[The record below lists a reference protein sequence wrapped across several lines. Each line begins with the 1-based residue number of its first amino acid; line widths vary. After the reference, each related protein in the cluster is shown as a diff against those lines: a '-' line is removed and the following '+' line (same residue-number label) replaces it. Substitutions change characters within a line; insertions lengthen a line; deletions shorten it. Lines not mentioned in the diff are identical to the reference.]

1 MGRFLKCIQI
11 GAQYLG
17 LFIVIIL
24 LLTTSTLQGRAFV
37 KSALFIPQVLPDI
50 PVKPLEYVTK
60 TPIREKITFPTL
72 GGHKASADL
81 YLPKGENSHPAVVF
95 FMGVVPPDR
104 DESRIVALAEGLA
117 RTGMVVMIPWLE
129 TQHQNRIVEKDID
142 SLVDAFIYLETHP
155 RVKFGAIGM
164 GGICTGASMSIVA
177 SQDLR
182 INDRVS
188 FVNSFA
194 GYYDAADFVVAAA
207 AKTRFDKVSS
217 TSWSPNAL
225 TRNLITTHIVDGTSG
240 RDHIILKKILKTGE
254 WSQQDSDDLSS
265 SGRAVLT
272 LISDPNLSAAR
283 EAIISL
289 NSRTTQFLQNI
300 SPSTKIGNLK
310 AEVLLMHDSSDKLV
324 PPEESR
330 RFAKAMESNGR
341 RVYHTEFSLFQRAV
355 QVHMDDSTGLDT
367 LEFLKQAGKLYLHMY
382 NVMRLSE

>member
-1 MGRFLKCIQI
+1 MGRFLKFIQI
-11 GAQYLG
+11 GVQYMG
-17 LFIVIIL
+17 LFMVTIL

-50 PVKPLEYVTK
+50 PVRPLEYLTK
-60 TPIREKITFPTL
+60 TPIREKITFTTL
-72 GGHKASADL
+72 DADKASADL

-129 TQHQNRIVEKDID
+129 TQHQNRIVEKDIE
-142 SLVDAFIYLETHP
+142 SLVDAFIYLENHP
-155 RVKFGAIGM
+155 RVKLGKIGM

-194 GYYDAADFVVAAA
+194 GYYDAADFIVATA
-207 AKTRFDKVSS
+207 AKTRFDEVSS
-217 TSWSPNAL
+217 TRWNPDSL
-225 TRNLITTHIVDGTSG
+225 TQNLITTHIVDGTFDKDQVILN
-240 RDHIILKKILKTGE
+240 RIIKTGE
-254 WSQQDSDDLSS
+254 WTQQDSDDLSS

-272 LISDPNLSAAR
+272 LISGPNVDAAR
-283 EAIISL
+283 EAITLL
-289 NSRTTQFLQNI
+289 NSRTTQFLENI
-300 SPSTKIGNLK
+300 SPSTNIGNLK

-330 RFAKAMESNGR
+330 RFAKAIESNGR

-355 QVHMDDSTGLDT
+355 QVHMDDSKGLNT
-367 LEFLKQAGKLYLHMY
+367 LDFLKQAGKLYIHMY

>member
-1 MGRFLKCIQI
+1 M
-11 GAQYLG
+11 G
-17 LFIVIIL
+17 LFMVTIL
-24 LLTTSTLQGRAFV
+24 LLATSTLQGRAFV
-37 KSALFIPQVLPDI
+37 KSALFIPQVLPNI
-50 PVKPLEYVTK
+50 PVRPLEYVTK
-60 TPIREKITFPTL
+60 TPIREKITFTTL
-72 GGHKASADL
+72 DADKASADL

-142 SLVDAFIYLETHP
+142 SLVDAFLYLENHP
-155 RVKFGAIGM
+155 RVKLGKIGM

-194 GYYDAADFVVAAA
+194 GYYDAADFIVATA
-207 AKTRFDKVSS
+207 AKTRFDEVSS
-217 TSWSPNAL
+217 TRWNPDSL
-225 TRNLITTHIVDGTSG
+225 TQNLITTHIVDGAF
-240 RDHIILKKILKTGE
+240 DKDQVILNRILKTGE
-254 WSQQDSDDLSS
+254 WTQQDSDDLSS

-272 LISDPNLSAAR
+272 LISGPNVDAAR
-283 EAIISL
+283 EAITSL
-289 NSRTTQFLQNI
+289 NSRTTQFLENI
-300 SPSTKIGNLK
+300 SPSTNIGNLK

-330 RFAKAMESNGR
+330 RFAKAIESNGR

-355 QVHMDDSTGLDT
+355 QVHMDDSKGLNT
-367 LEFLKQAGKLYLHMY
+367 LDFLKQAGKLYIHMY

>member
-1 MGRFLKCIQI
+1 M
-11 GAQYLG
+11 G
-17 LFIVIIL
+17 LFMVTIL

-50 PVKPLEYVTK
+50 PVRPLEYLTK
-60 TPIREKITFPTL
+60 TPIREKITFTTL
-72 GGHKASADL
+72 DADKASADL
-81 YLPKGENSHPAVVF
+81 YLPNGENSHPAVVF

-129 TQHQNRIVEKDID
+129 TQHQNRIVEKDIE
-142 SLVDAFIYLETHP
+142 SLVDAFIYLENHP
-155 RVKFGAIGM
+155 RVKLGKIGM

-194 GYYDAADFVVAAA
+194 GYYDAADFIVATA
-207 AKTRFDKVSS
+207 AKTRFDEVSS
-217 TSWSPNAL
+217 TRWNPDSL
-225 TRNLITTHIVDGTSG
+225 TQNLITTHIVDGTFDKDQVILN
-240 RDHIILKKILKTGE
+240 RIIKTGE
-254 WSQQDSDDLSS
+254 WTQQDSDDLSS

-272 LISDPNLSAAR
+272 LISGPNVDAAR
-283 EAIISL
+283 EAITSL
-289 NSRTTQFLQNI
+289 NSRTTQFLENI
-300 SPSTKIGNLK
+300 SPSTNIDNLK

-330 RFAKAMESNGR
+330 RFAKAIESNGR

-355 QVHMDDSTGLDT
+355 QVHMDDSKGLNT
-367 LEFLKQAGKLYLHMY
+367 LDFLKQAGKLYIHMY

>member
-1 MGRFLKCIQI
+1 M
-11 GAQYLG
+11 G
-17 LFIVIIL
+17 LFMVIIL
-24 LLTTSTLQGRAFV
+24 LLATSTLQGRAFV

-50 PVKPLEYVTK
+50 PVRPLEYVTK
-60 TPIREKITFPTL
+60 TPIREKITFTTL
-72 GGHKASADL
+72 AADKASADL

-129 TQHQNRIVEKDID
+129 TQHQNRIVEKDIE
-142 SLVDAFIYLETHP
+142 SLVDAFIYLENHP
-155 RVKFGAIGM
+155 RVKLGKIGM

-194 GYYDAADFVVAAA
+194 GYYDAADFIVATA
-207 AKTRFDKVSS
+207 AKTRFDEVSS
-217 TSWSPNAL
+217 TRWNPDSL
-225 TRNLITTHIVDGTSG
+225 TQNLITTHIVDGTFDKDQVILN
-240 RDHIILKKILKTGE
+240 RIIKTGE
-254 WSQQDSDDLSS
+254 WTQQDSDDLSS

-272 LISDPNLSAAR
+272 LISGPNVDAAR
-283 EAIISL
+283 EAITSL
-289 NSRTTQFLQNI
+289 NSRTTQFLENI
-300 SPSTKIGNLK
+300 SPSTNIDNLK

-330 RFAKAMESNGR
+330 RFAKAIESNGR

-355 QVHMDDSTGLDT
+355 QVHMDDSKGLNT
-367 LEFLKQAGKLYLHMY
+367 LDFLKQAGKLYIHMY

>member
-1 MGRFLKCIQI
+1 M
-11 GAQYLG
+11 G
-17 LFIVIIL
+17 LFMVTIL

-50 PVKPLEYVTK
+50 PVRPLEYVTK
-60 TPIREKITFPTL
+60 TPIREKITFTTL
-72 GGHKASADL
+72 DADKASADL

-129 TQHQNRIVEKDID
+129 TQHQNRIVEKDIE
-142 SLVDAFIYLETHP
+142 SLVDAFIYLENHP
-155 RVKFGAIGM
+155 RVMLGKIGM

-194 GYYDAADFVVAAA
+194 GYYDAADFIVATA
-207 AKTRFDKVSS
+207 AKTRFDEVSS
-217 TSWSPNAL
+217 TRWNPDSL
-225 TRNLITTHIVDGTSG
+225 TQNLITTHIVDGAFDKDQVILN
-240 RDHIILKKILKTGE
+240 RIIKTGE
-254 WSQQDSDDLSS
+254 WTQQDSDDLSS

-272 LISDPNLSAAR
+272 LISGPNVDAAR
-283 EAIISL
+283 EAITSL
-289 NSRTTQFLQNI
+289 NSRTTQFLENI
-300 SPSTKIGNLK
+300 SPSTNIGNLK

-330 RFAKAMESNGR
+330 RFAKAIESNGR

-355 QVHMDDSTGLDT
+355 QVHMDDSKGLNT
-367 LEFLKQAGKLYLHMY
+367 LDFLKQAGKLYIHMY

>member
-1 MGRFLKCIQI
+1 M
-11 GAQYLG
+11 G
-17 LFIVIIL
+17 LFMVTIL

-50 PVKPLEYVTK
+50 PVRPLEYVTK
-60 TPIREKITFPTL
+60 TPIREKITFTTL
-72 GGHKASADL
+72 DADKASADL

-129 TQHQNRIVEKDID
+129 TQHQNRIVEKDIE
-142 SLVDAFIYLETHP
+142 SLVDAFIYLENHP
-155 RVKFGAIGM
+155 RVKLGKIGM

-194 GYYDAADFVVAAA
+194 GYYDAADFIVATA
-207 AKTRFDKVSS
+207 AKTRFDEVSS
-217 TSWSPNAL
+217 TRWNPDSL
-225 TRNLITTHIVDGTSG
+225 TQNLITTHIVDGTFDKEQVILN
-240 RDHIILKKILKTGE
+240 RIIKTGE
-254 WSQQDSDDLSS
+254 WTQQDSDDLSS

-272 LISDPNLSAAR
+272 LISGPNVDAAR
-283 EAIISL
+283 EAITSL
-289 NSRTTQFLQNI
+289 NSRTIQFLENI
-300 SPSTKIGNLK
+300 SPSTNIGNLK

-330 RFAKAMESNGR
+330 RFAKAIESNGR

-355 QVHMDDSTGLDT
+355 QVHMDDSKGLNT
-367 LEFLKQAGKLYLHMY
+367 LDFLKQAGKLYIHMY

>member
-1 MGRFLKCIQI
+1 M
-11 GAQYLG
+11 G
-17 LFIVIIL
+17 LFMVTIL

-50 PVKPLEYVTK
+50 PVRPLEYVTK
-60 TPIREKITFPTL
+60 TPIREKITFSTL
-72 GGHKASADL
+72 DADKASADL

-129 TQHQNRIVEKDID
+129 TQHQNRIVEKDIE
-142 SLVDAFIYLETHP
+142 SLVDAFIYLENHP
-155 RVKFGAIGM
+155 RVMLGKIGM

-194 GYYDAADFVVAAA
+194 GYYDAADFIVATA
-207 AKTRFDKVSS
+207 AKTRFDEVSS
-217 TSWSPNAL
+217 TLWNPDSL
-225 TRNLITTHIVDGTSG
+225 TQNLITTHIVDGAFDKDQVILN
-240 RDHIILKKILKTGE
+240 RIIKTGE
-254 WSQQDSDDLSS
+254 WTQQDSDDLSS

-272 LISDPNLSAAR
+272 LISGPNVDAAR
-283 EAIISL
+283 EAITSL
-289 NSRTTQFLQNI
+289 NSRTSQFLENI
-300 SPSTKIGNLK
+300 SPSTNIGNLK

-330 RFAKAMESNGR
+330 RFAKAIESNGR

-355 QVHMDDSTGLDT
+355 QVHMDDSKGLNT
-367 LEFLKQAGKLYLHMY
+367 LDFLKQAGKLYIHMY

>member
-1 MGRFLKCIQI
+1 M
-11 GAQYLG
+11 G
-17 LFIVIIL
+17 LFMVTIL
-24 LLTTSTLQGRAFV
+24 LLTASTLQGRAFV

-50 PVKPLEYVTK
+50 PVRPLEYVTK
-60 TPIREKITFPTL
+60 PPIREKITFTTL
-72 GGHKASADL
+72 DADKASADL

-129 TQHQNRIVEKDID
+129 TQHQNRIVEKDIE
-142 SLVDAFIYLETHP
+142 SLVDAFIYLENHP
-155 RVKFGAIGM
+155 RVKLGKIGM

-194 GYYDAADFVVAAA
+194 GYYDAADFIVATA
-207 AKTRFDKVSS
+207 AKTRFDEVSS
-217 TSWSPNAL
+217 TRWNPDSL
-225 TRNLITTHIVDGTSG
+225 TQNLITTHIVDGTFDKDQVILN
-240 RDHIILKKILKTGE
+240 RIIKTGE
-254 WSQQDSDDLSS
+254 WTQQDSDDLSS

-272 LISDPNLSAAR
+272 LISGPNVDAAR
-283 EAIISL
+283 EAITSL
-289 NSRTTQFLQNI
+289 NSRTTQFLENI
-300 SPSTKIGNLK
+300 SPSTNIGNLK

-330 RFAKAMESNGR
+330 RFAKAIESNGR

-355 QVHMDDSTGLDT
+355 QVHMDDSKGLNT
-367 LEFLKQAGKLYLHMY
+367 LDFLKQAGKLYIHMY

>member
-17 LFIVIIL
+17 LFMVIIL

-50 PVKPLEYVTK
+50 PVRPLEYVTK

>member
-1 MGRFLKCIQI
+1 MGRFLKFIQI
-11 GAQYLG
+11 GVQYMG
-17 LFIVIIL
+17 LFMVTIL

-50 PVKPLEYVTK
+50 PVRPLEYVTK
-60 TPIREKITFPTL
+60 TPIREKITFTTL
-72 GGHKASADL
+72 AADKASADL

-129 TQHQNRIVEKDID
+129 TQHQNRIVEKDIE
-142 SLVDAFIYLETHP
+142 SLVDAFIYLENHP
-155 RVKFGAIGM
+155 RVKLGKIGM

-194 GYYDAADFVVAAA
+194 GYYDAADFIVATA
-207 AKTRFDKVSS
+207 AKTRFDEVSS
-217 TSWSPNAL
+217 TRWNPDSL
-225 TRNLITTHIVDGTSG
+225 TQNLITTHIVDGTFDKDQVILN
-240 RDHIILKKILKTGE
+240 RIIKTGE
-254 WSQQDSDDLSS
+254 WTQQDSDDLSS

-272 LISDPNLSAAR
+272 LISGPNVDAAR
-283 EAIISL
+283 EAITSL
-289 NSRTTQFLQNI
+289 NSRTTQFLENI
-300 SPSTKIGNLK
+300 SPSTNIDNLK

-330 RFAKAMESNGR
+330 RFAKAIESNGR

-355 QVHMDDSTGLDT
+355 QVHMDDSKGLNT
-367 LEFLKQAGKLYLHMY
+367 LDFLKQAGKLYIHMY

>member
-1 MGRFLKCIQI
+1 M
-11 GAQYLG
+11 G
-17 LFIVIIL
+17 LFMVTIL

-50 PVKPLEYVTK
+50 PVRPLEYVTK
-60 TPIREKITFPTL
+60 TPIREKITFTTL
-72 GGHKASADL
+72 DADKASADL

-129 TQHQNRIVEKDID
+129 TQHQNRIVEKDIE
-142 SLVDAFIYLETHP
+142 SLVDAFIYLENHP
-155 RVKFGAIGM
+155 RVKLGKIGM

-194 GYYDAADFVVAAA
+194 GYYDAADFIVATA
-207 AKTRFDKVSS
+207 AKTRFDEVSS
-217 TSWSPNAL
+217 TRWNPDSL
-225 TRNLITTHIVDGTSG
+225 TQNLITTHIVDGAFDKDQVILN
-240 RDHIILKKILKTGE
+240 RIIKTGE
-254 WSQQDSDDLSS
+254 WTQQDSDDLSS

-272 LISDPNLSAAR
+272 LISGPNVDAAR
-283 EAIISL
+283 EAITSL
-289 NSRTTQFLQNI
+289 NSRTTQFLENI
-300 SPSTKIGNLK
+300 SPSTNIGNLK

-330 RFAKAMESNGR
+330 RFAKAIESNGR

-355 QVHMDDSTGLDT
+355 QVHMDDAKGLNT
-367 LEFLKQAGKLYLHMY
+367 LDFLKQAGKLYIHMY

>member
-1 MGRFLKCIQI
+1 M
-11 GAQYLG
+11 G
-17 LFIVIIL
+17 LFMVTIL

-50 PVKPLEYVTK
+50 PVRPLEYLTK
-60 TPIREKITFPTL
+60 TPIREKITFTTL
-72 GGHKASADL
+72 DADKASADL

-129 TQHQNRIVEKDID
+129 TQHQNRIVEKDIE
-142 SLVDAFIYLETHP
+142 SLVDAFIYLENHP
-155 RVKFGAIGM
+155 RVKLGKIGM

-194 GYYDAADFVVAAA
+194 GYYDAADFIVATA
-207 AKTRFDKVSS
+207 AKTRFDEVSS
-217 TSWSPNAL
+217 TRWNPDSL
-225 TRNLITTHIVDGTSG
+225 TQNLITTHIVDGTFDKDQVILN
-240 RDHIILKKILKTGE
+240 RIIKTGE
-254 WSQQDSDDLSS
+254 WTQQDSDDLSS

-272 LISDPNLSAAR
+272 LISGPNVDAAR
-283 EAIISL
+283 EAITSL
-289 NSRTTQFLQNI
+289 NSRTSQFLENI
-300 SPSTKIGNLK
+300 SPSTNIGNLK

-330 RFAKAMESNGR
+330 RFAKAIESNGR

-355 QVHMDDSTGLDT
+355 QVHMDDSKGLNT
-367 LEFLKQAGKLYLHMY
+367 LDFLKQAGKLYIHMY

>member
-1 MGRFLKCIQI
+1 M
-11 GAQYLG
+11 G
-17 LFIVIIL
+17 LFMVTIL

-50 PVKPLEYVTK
+50 PVRPLEYVTK
-60 TPIREKITFPTL
+60 TPIREKITFTTL
-72 GGHKASADL
+72 DADKASADL

-129 TQHQNRIVEKDID
+129 TQHQNRIVEKDIE
-142 SLVDAFIYLETHP
+142 SLVDAFIYLENHP
-155 RVKFGAIGM
+155 RVKLGKIGM
-164 GGICTGASMSIVA
+164 GGICTGASMYIVA
-177 SQDLR
+177 SQDIR

-194 GYYDAADFVVAAA
+194 GYYDAADFIVATA
-207 AKTRFDKVSS
+207 AKTRFDEVSS
-217 TSWSPNAL
+217 TRWNPDSL
-225 TRNLITTHIVDGTSG
+225 TQNLITTHIVDGAFDKDQVILN
-240 RDHIILKKILKTGE
+240 RIIKTGE
-254 WSQQDSDDLSS
+254 WTQQDSDDLSS

-272 LISDPNLSAAR
+272 LISGPNVDAAK
-283 EAIISL
+283 EAITSL

-300 SPSTKIGNLK
+300 SPSTNIGNLK

-330 RFAKAMESNGR
+330 RFAKAIESNGR

-355 QVHMDDSTGLDT
+355 QVHMNDSKELNTLD
-367 LEFLKQAGKLYLHMY
+367 FLKQAGKLYIHMY

>member
-1 MGRFLKCIQI
+1 M
-11 GAQYLG
+11 G
-17 LFIVIIL
+17 LFMVTIL

-50 PVKPLEYVTK
+50 PVRPLEYVTK
-60 TPIREKITFPTL
+60 TPIREKITFTTL
-72 GGHKASADL
+72 DADKASADL

-129 TQHQNRIVEKDID
+129 TQHQNRIVEKDIE
-142 SLVDAFIYLETHP
+142 SLVDAFIYLENHP
-155 RVKFGAIGM
+155 RVKLGKIGM

-194 GYYDAADFVVAAA
+194 GYYDAADFIVATA
-207 AKTRFDKVSS
+207 AKTRFDEVSS
-217 TSWSPNAL
+217 TRWNPDSL
-225 TRNLITTHIVDGTSG
+225 TQNLITTHIVDGTFDKDQVILN
-240 RDHIILKKILKTGE
+240 RIIKTGE
-254 WSQQDSDDLSS
+254 WTQQDSDDLSS

-272 LISDPNLSAAR
+272 LISGPNVDAAR
-283 EAIISL
+283 EAITSL
-289 NSRTTQFLQNI
+289 NSRTTQFLENI
-300 SPSTKIGNLK
+300 SPSTNIDNLK
-310 AEVLLMHDSSDKLV
+310 AEVLLMHDSFDKLV

-330 RFAKAMESNGR
+330 RFAKAIESNGR

-355 QVHMDDSTGLDT
+355 QVHMDDSKGLNT
-367 LEFLKQAGKLYLHMY
+367 LDFLKQAGKLYIHMY

>member
-1 MGRFLKCIQI
+1 M
-11 GAQYLG
+11 G
-17 LFIVIIL
+17 LFMVTIL
-24 LLTTSTLQGRAFV
+24 LLATSTLQGRAFV

-50 PVKPLEYVTK
+50 PVRPLEYVTK
-60 TPIREKITFPTL
+60 TPIREKITFTTL
-72 GGHKASADL
+72 AADKASADL

-142 SLVDAFIYLETHP
+142 SLVDAFLYLENHP
-155 RVKFGAIGM
+155 RVKIGKIGM
-164 GGICTGASMSIVA
+164 GGICTGASMAIVA

-194 GYYDAADFVVAAA
+194 GYYDAADFIVAAA
-207 AKTRFDKVSS
+207 AKTRFDEVSS
-217 TSWSPNAL
+217 TRWNPDSL
-225 TRNLITTHIVDGTSG
+225 THNLITTHIVDGTFDKDQVILN
-240 RDHIILKKILKTGE
+240 RIIKTGE
-254 WSQQDSDDLSS
+254 WTQQDSDDLSS

-272 LISDPNLSAAR
+272 LISGPNVDAAK
-283 EAIISL
+283 EAITSL

-300 SPSTKIGNLK
+300 SPSTNIDNLK

-330 RFAKAMESNGR
+330 RFAKAVESNGR

-355 QVHMDDSTGLDT
+355 QVHMDDSKGLNT
-367 LEFLKQAGKLYLHMY
+367 LDFLKQAGKLYIHMY

>member
-1 MGRFLKCIQI
+1 M
-11 GAQYLG
+11 G
-17 LFIVIIL
+17 LFMVTIL

-50 PVKPLEYVTK
+50 PVRPLEYVTK
-60 TPIREKITFPTL
+60 TPIREKITFTTL
-72 GGHKASADL
+72 AADKASADL

-129 TQHQNRIVEKDID
+129 TQHQNRIVEKDIE
-142 SLVDAFIYLETHP
+142 SLVDAFIYLENHP
-155 RVKFGAIGM
+155 RVKLGKIGM

-194 GYYDAADFVVAAA
+194 GYYDAADFIVATA
-207 AKTRFDKVSS
+207 AKTRFDEVSS
-217 TSWSPNAL
+217 TRWNPDSL
-225 TRNLITTHIVDGTSG
+225 TQNLITTHIVDGTFDKDQVILN
-240 RDHIILKKILKTGE
+240 RIIKTGE
-254 WSQQDSDDLSS
+254 WTQQDSDDLSS

-272 LISDPNLSAAR
+272 LISGPNVDAAR
-283 EAIISL
+283 EAITSL
-289 NSRTTQFLQNI
+289 NSRTTQFLENI
-300 SPSTKIGNLK
+300 SPSTNIDDLK

-330 RFAKAMESNGR
+330 RFAKAIESNGR

-355 QVHMDDSTGLDT
+355 QVHMDDSKGLNT
-367 LEFLKQAGKLYLHMY
+367 LDFLKQAGKLYIHMY

>member
-1 MGRFLKCIQI
+1 M
-11 GAQYLG
+11 G
-17 LFIVIIL
+17 LFMVTIL

-50 PVKPLEYVTK
+50 PVRPLEYVTK
-60 TPIREKITFPTL
+60 TPIREKITFTTL
-72 GGHKASADL
+72 DADKASADL

-129 TQHQNRIVEKDID
+129 TQHQNRIVEKDIE
-142 SLVDAFIYLETHP
+142 SLVDAFIYLENHP
-155 RVKFGAIGM
+155 RVKLGKIGM

-194 GYYDAADFVVAAA
+194 GYYDAADFIVATA
-207 AKTRFDKVSS
+207 AKTRFDEVSS
-217 TSWSPNAL
+217 TRWNPDSL
-225 TRNLITTHIVDGTSG
+225 TQNLITTHIVDGTFDKDQVILN
-240 RDHIILKKILKTGE
+240 RIIKTGE
-254 WSQQDSDDLSS
+254 WTQQDSDDLSS

-272 LISDPNLSAAR
+272 LISGPNVDAAR
-283 EAIISL
+283 EAITSL
-289 NSRTTQFLQNI
+289 NSRTTQFLENI
-300 SPSTKIGNLK
+300 SPSTNIGNLK
-310 AEVLLMHDSSDKLV
+310 AEVLLMHDLSDKLV

-330 RFAKAMESNGR
+330 RFAKAIESNGR
-341 RVYHTEFSLFQRAV
+341 RVYYTEFSLFQRAV
-355 QVHMDDSTGLDT
+355 QVHMDDSKGLNT
-367 LEFLKQAGKLYLHMY
+367 LDFLKQAGKLYIHMY